1 MSKDVHDIIKSEE
14 KTAILVTHDISEA
27 ISMADVVFVL
37 TKSPCTIKDVIPIE
51 FEANG
56 IKREDMR
63 KSSLFQE
70 YFDQIW
76 REMQDENT
84 EK

>member
-1 MSKDVHDIIKSEE
+1 
-14 KTAILVTHDISEA
+14 
-27 ISMADVVFVL
+27 MADVVYVL

-56 IKREDMR
+56 IRREDIR
-63 KSSLFQE
+63 KSSLFQD
-70 YFDQIW
+70 YFDKIW